1 MKLTVTA
8 LTTSIA
14 TALLVPLLVAPPA
27 QSASGW
33 SSPQGVSVELSSGA
47 VSAFAQGAGS
57 TVYVAGS
64 FMTDGRDPQLFN
76 IGAWN
81 GRKMTRLPYL
91 ADGATA
97 ALAYD
102 KRSGVL
108 YAGGSYFRDSKLYGV
123 MKWDGSTWTGFAD
136 LGSYGGVDTMAI
148 APDGTLYIG
157 GAFSQVNGV
166 PYAGNIARY
175 SPATG
180 WSSIGVFNDHV
191 NTLAVDNSGR
201 VYAGGLFTR
210 ISSTTVLGSVA
221 MWDGSTWTALGASNG
236 HFTTLVVGPGNV
248 LYGRGTFTEIDGI
261 TAQIVKI
268 RPLVDS
274 MWKPVSTSQLTIPPY
289 AGSRLAVSPR
299 GELMVAVDGRIH
311 RLTSGRWKEV
321 PGLFEGPVSVL
332 HMDSSGGLLAG
343 GAFVS
348 VDRKRIPGLAYRS
361 GQTAPPAPGTVTAEA
376 MSREI
381 LVQWSAVNTT
391 PRVTRYEAE
400 CTRTGGGA
408 TVKRAVT
415 GRFAPLA
422 VDRAGTYRCR
432 VRAQNSVG
440 WGSWSAAVEVRV
452 R

>member
-1 MKLTVTA
+1 MKLTLTA

-14 TALLVPLLVAPPA
+14 TALLVPLLAAPPA
-27 QSASGW
+27 QSATTW
-33 SSPQGVSVELSSGA
+33 SVPGGISVELSSGA

-76 IGAWN
+76 VSAWN
-81 GRKMTRLPYL
+81 GRKLTPLPFVQ
-91 ADGATA
+91 GAISS
-97 ALAYD
+97 LAYD
-102 KRSGVL
+102 RRSQVL
-108 YAGGSYFRDSKLYGV
+108 YAGGLFTRGSTLYGV
-123 MKWDGSTWTGFAD
+123 MKWDGLTWTPMAD
-136 LGSYGGVDTMAI
+136 LGDYGGVDTMAI

-157 GAFSQVNGV
+157 GTFIKVDGV

-175 SPATG
+175 SPSTG
-180 WSSIGVFNDHV
+180 WSSIGVFNDQV

-221 MWDGSTWTALGASNG
+221 MWDGSAWTALGATNG
-236 HFTTLVVGPGNV
+236 HFTSLVVGPGNV

-274 MWKPVSTSQLTIPPY
+274 TWKPVSTSQLTIPPY

-311 RLTSGRWKEV
+311 VLSSGRWKAV
-321 PGLFEGPVSVL
+321 PGVFEGPVSVL

-361 GQTAPPAPGTVTAEA
+361 GQTAPPAPRTVTAEA

-381 LVQWSAVNTT
+381 LVQWSAVNST

-415 GRFAPLA
+415 GRFAPLE

-440 WGSWSAAVEVRV
+440 WGPWSAAVEVRV

>member
-27 QSASGW
+27 QSATTW
-33 SSPQGVSVELSSGA
+33 SVPGGISVELSSGA

-91 ADGATA
+91 ADGATS

-102 KRSGVL
+102 KRSGAL
-108 YAGGSYFRDSKLYGV
+108 YAGGLFYRDSKLYGV
-123 MKWDGSTWTGFAD
+123 MKWNGSTWTPMAD
-136 LGSYGGVDTMAI
+136 LGDYGSVNTLAI

-157 GAFSQVNGV
+157 GAFSQVAGV
-166 PYAGNIARY
+166 PAGNIARY

-180 WSSIGVFNDHV
+180 WSSIGAFDDQVT
-191 NTLAVDNSGR
+191 TLAVDSTGK

-210 ISSTTVLGSVA
+210 NSSTTFLGSVA
-221 MWDGSTWTALGASNG
+221 MWDGSTWAALGASNG
-236 HFTTLVVGPGNV
+236 AFTSLVVGPGNV

-274 MWKPVSTSQLTIPPY
+274 AWKPVSTSQLTIPPY
-289 AGSRLAVSPR
+289 SGSALSVSPR

-321 PGLFEGPVSVL
+321 PGVFEGPVSVV
-332 HMDSSGGLLAG
+332 HMDTLGGLLAG

-348 VDRKRIPGLAYRS
+348 VDRKRVPGLAYLS
-361 GQTAPPAPGTVTAEA
+361 SQTAPPAPRTVTAEA
-376 MSREI
+376 MSRQI
-381 LVQWSAVNTT
+381 LVQWSAVNST

-408 TVKRAVT
+408 VVKRAVT
-415 GRFAPLA
+415 GRFAPLE

-440 WGSWSAAVEVRV
+440 WGPWSAAVEVRV